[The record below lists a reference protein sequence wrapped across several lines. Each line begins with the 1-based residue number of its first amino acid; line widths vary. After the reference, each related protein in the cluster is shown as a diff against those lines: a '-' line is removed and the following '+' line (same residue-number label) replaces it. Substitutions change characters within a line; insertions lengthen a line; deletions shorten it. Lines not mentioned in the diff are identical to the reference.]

1 MKEWHDFLGE
11 KWKETINVE
20 DFILN
25 NYKEYTGDDSFL
37 VGPTEKTLKVWE
49 KIEQLQK
56 EELEKGILDVETN
69 IISGIDNFAPGYIDQ
84 ENEVIVGLQ
93 TDAPLKRI
101 VNPYGGMRMVHS
113 ALEAYGYTLNPEIDK
128 HFSEYRKT
136 HNQGVFDA
144 YTPGPWRCS
153 AW

>member
-69 IISGIDNFAPGYIDQ
+69 IISGIDNFAPGYIDR

-101 VNPYGGMRMVHS
+101 VNPYGGMRMVYQE
-113 ALEAYGYTLNPEIDK
+113 LDAYGYKL
-128 HFSEYRKT
+128 F
-136 HNQGVFDA
+136 
-144 YTPGPWRCS
+144 
-153 AW
+153 

>member
-56 EELEKGILDVETN
+56 RGARKRN
-69 IISGIDNFAPGYIDQ
+69 I
-84 ENEVIVGLQ
+84 
-93 TDAPLKRI
+93 
-101 VNPYGGMRMVHS
+101 
-113 ALEAYGYTLNPEIDK
+113 
-128 HFSEYRKT
+128 
-136 HNQGVFDA
+136 
-144 YTPGPWRCS
+144 RCRN
-153 AW
+153 

>member
-56 EELEKGILDVETN
+56 STIPN
-69 IISGIDNFAPGYIDQ
+69 
-84 ENEVIVGLQ
+84 
-93 TDAPLKRI
+93 
-101 VNPYGGMRMVHS
+101 
-113 ALEAYGYTLNPEIDK
+113 
-128 HFSEYRKT
+128 
-136 HNQGVFDA
+136 
-144 YTPGPWRCS
+144 
-153 AW
+153 

>member
-69 IISGIDNFAPGYIDQ
+69 IISGIDNFAPGYIDR

-113 ALEAYGYTLNPEIDK
+113 ALEAYGYTLNPEILVSIEK
-128 HFSEYRKT
+128 HITKECLMHILQRFVV
-136 HNQGVFDA
+136 HA
-144 YTPGPWRCS
+144 LPGY
-153 AW
+153 